1 MRQYKIFANKEYE
14 RRIICNLR
22 IMVSPFDPEPN
33 QQISHR
39 IEEWL
44 ESEVGQ
50 WVQLNCKEITKEE
63 YKSYDPALD
72 KIFYGIKIIGYCTA
86 EDWTYYTLKFK

>member
-1 MRQYKIFANKEYE
+1 MSRYKIFANKEYE
-14 RRIICNLR
+14 RRIIGNLR
-22 IMVSPFDPEPN
+22 IMVSTSDPVPHL
-33 QQISHR
+33 QISHR

-44 ESEVGQ
+44 DSEVGQ

-63 YKSYDPALD
+63 YNSYEPAID